1 MEKVKGIKPN
11 AQNCIKAILTLYNNH
26 PLQNNNEIFLFSTSF
41 SMTLLAV

>member
-1 MEKVKGIKPN
+1 MEKVKGIRPN

-26 PLQNNNEIFLFSTSF
+26 PLQNNNEFLKFSTSF